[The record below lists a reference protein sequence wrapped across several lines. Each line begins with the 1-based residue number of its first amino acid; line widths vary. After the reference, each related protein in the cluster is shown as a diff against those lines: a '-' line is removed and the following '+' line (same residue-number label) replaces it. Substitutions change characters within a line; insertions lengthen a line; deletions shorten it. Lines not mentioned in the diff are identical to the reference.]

1 VSERPKTVRFRGI
14 FPSERKLD
22 PDIQQMME
30 EDLQKHPEFSD
41 IQKRFTKLHDEAEQT
56 RREKAKEY
64 PHSFQLLDAHVKKLR
79 IASIPFH
86 IHSKEYVDQA
96 RGKPIETYIVGF
108 KTEQDF
114 HKAMKYLK
122 IEK

>member
-1 VSERPKTVRFRGI
+1 MERLLADEIVI
-14 FPSERKLD
+14 S
-22 PDIQQMME
+22 
-30 EDLQKHPEFSD
+30 PEFSD
-41 IQKRFTKLHDEAEQT
+41 IQKRFTKLHYEAEQT

-86 IHSKEYVDQA
+86 IHSKEYVYQA